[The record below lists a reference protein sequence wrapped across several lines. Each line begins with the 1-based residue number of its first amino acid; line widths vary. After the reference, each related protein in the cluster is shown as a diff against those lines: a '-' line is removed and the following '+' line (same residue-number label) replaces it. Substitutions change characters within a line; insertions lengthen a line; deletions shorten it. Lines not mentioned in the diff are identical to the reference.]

1 MGGGEGESTAGKD
14 THVSVT
20 CKNSVYMCLKLT
32 SSLTLRS
39 DGRRGDMRDDSAE
52 ILLQGFQQEA
62 LVGSLAL
69 AGMSTLSCC
78 PFSISSSDHGVANP
92 PRCPEGLFWRGC
104 RGVAWVKGLF
114 FFFFLQNR

>member
-69 AGMSTLSCC
+69 AGC
-78 PFSISSSDHGVANP
+78 PLFDVSIQHFLCQSQRRP
-92 PRCPEGLFWRGC
+92 PAK
-104 RGVAWVKGLF
+104 VSVD
-114 FFFFLQNR
+114 LQGS